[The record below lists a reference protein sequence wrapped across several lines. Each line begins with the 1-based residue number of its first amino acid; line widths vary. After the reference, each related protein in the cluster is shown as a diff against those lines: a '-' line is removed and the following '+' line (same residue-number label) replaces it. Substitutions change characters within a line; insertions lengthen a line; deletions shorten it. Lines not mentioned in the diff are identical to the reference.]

1 MNNSG
6 LNLPYGMSMRPA
18 MAADGPFVESLYKS
32 TRDDLKTIDAE
43 AGFIE
48 ELIEQQYHAQTVG
61 YGEKFPNAMYFVVEK
76 VNQKIG
82 RVVVD
87 FGPNEVR
94 VVDIALIP
102 TARNQGFGQGIIKSL
117 QYAAA
122 SSGAPLT
129 LTVAAGNIA
138 ATRLYAKM
146 GFQPIEESPTYN
158 LLAWYPNPQ

>member
-1 MNNSG
+1 MSNSG
-6 LNLPYGMSMRPA
+6 LNLPYGMNMRPA
-18 MAADGPFVESLYKS
+18 MAADGPFIESLYKS

-43 AGFIE
+43 TGFIE

-117 QYAAA
+117 QYAAV
-122 SSGAPLT
+122 SSGVPLT

-146 GFQPIEESPTYN
+146 GFQCIEQAPTHS
-158 LLAWYPNPQ
+158 LLAWVSS